1 MRIETERL
9 VLRSPTK
16 KDVKDLVK
24 GLNTL
29 KISEFLGFIPH
40 PYTKKDALKWVK
52 DCSKEDKQKK
62 KKEYNFAIELKPEKK
77 LIGVVMLDYVDHFH
91 ESARLGYWVNADY
104 WGRGIVTEAN
114 RAVLNFAFKKLNL
127 RRVHL
132 AAYVENKAGNKIPK
146 KLGFK
151 FEGTLR
157 KSHKTKAT
165 GKIHD
170 SHTYGLLR
178 EEFLKG

>member
-9 VLRSPTK
+9 ILRRPTK
-16 KDVKDLVK
+16 KDVKDLVE

-29 KISEFLGFIPH
+29 KISASLGFIPY
-40 PYTKKDALKWVK
+40 PYTKKDAIKWVK
-52 DCSKEDKQKK
+52 ACSKENKKKK
-62 KKEYNFAIELKPEKK
+62 KKEYNFAIELKSEKK
-77 LIGVVMLDYVDHFH
+77 LVGVVMLDYVDYFH
-91 ESARLGYWVNADY
+91 RSARLGYWINVDY
-104 WGRGIVTEAN
+104 WGKGIVTEAN
-114 RAVLNFAFKKLNL
+114 KAVLDFVFNNLNL

-132 AAYVENKAGNKIPK
+132 GSYTEEEAAKKIPK

-157 KSHKTKAT
+157 QSHKTKAT

-170 SHTYGLLR
+170 VHTYGLLK
-178 EEFLKG
+178 EDL